1 MLILCA
7 KAILRKKAVVLK
19 APITV
24 EDLKNTE
31 KAILSHIQCKLETT
45 QLKNLSPVE
54 MSDGLLH
61 VGGRLANAPIS
72 VESKFPIIL
81 PPHHVTKLIIWEI
94 HQKSGH
100 SGVERVLAD
109 SREKFWITKG
119 RKTVKQVLS
128 KCVPCKRS
136 KQPLAKQRM
145 ADLPSDRVTPHEAP
159 FTNVGVDY
167 FGPIEVK
174 RARSQIKRYGCLFT
188 CLVTRAIH
196 LEMAYS
202 LETDSFI
209 NCLERFMA
217 RRGKPKVIR

>member
-1 MLILCA
+1 
-7 KAILRKKAVVLK
+7 
-19 APITV
+19 
-24 EDLKNTE
+24 
-31 KAILSHIQCKLETT
+31 
-45 QLKNLSPVE
+45 
-54 MSDGLLH
+54 
-61 VGGRLANAPIS
+61 
-72 VESKFPIIL
+72 
-81 PPHHVTKLIIWEI
+81 
-94 HQKSGH
+94 
-100 SGVERVLAD
+100 
-109 SREKFWITKG
+109 
-119 RKTVKQVLS
+119 
-128 KCVPCKRS
+128 
-136 KQPLAKQRM
+136 M
-145 ADLPSDRVTPHEAP
+145 ADLPSDRVTPHEVP